1 MNFSK
6 KIIDIF
12 AVVCIFLFNVFFI
25 LSILDFKVLENSVNA
40 VSNFKVSNVGGY
52 FGTSIVNIT
61 FSLFGFYT
69 LFLIFFI
76 SYVVKNFIEKK
87 DLKLFKVKSL
97 YFIIAVIPSVLSLFY
112 ITKTLSISFPFNVGM
127 GGILGTSIFELLDV
141 VLINNNW
148 SSLFHIVIF
157 LFSTAFSILLL
168 KKIFEFKF
176 SVNRLVNIIQKIRL
190 LIKQRKIVSRKKIVK
205 QEKNPVPP
213 IQKEIKKIL
222 PQEYKTEKKQQT
234 PKPNYILPTIDLLKN
249 IKLESVSALNNQS
262 NLYKAKMLEEALKE
276 YGLDGKITDIKTGP
290 VITLFE
296 MMPGVGIKITDIKR
310 LHQDIA
316 RKLQTIS
323 VRISVIPNTDKIG
336 LELANNKRQMVSIR
350 SQFESK
356 EFKESEY
363 ILPISL
369 GASTNGMS
377 VFVDLATMP
386 HLLIAGTT
394 GSGKSVGVNGMIL
407 SLLYKYTPD
416 ECKFIMIDPKMVEF
430 SNYEDI
436 PHLVFPIVTEPNK
449 AIAVLKW
456 VAAEMDYRYLN
467 MQSIGVKDIRSFNEK
482 LMSLKTTAIKRK
494 IDVGIDPDTGEILR
508 EEKEIKLTKMPYIV
522 VVVDELAD
530 LMQMAKKEVEGT
542 IARLAAKARAA
553 GIHLIF
559 STQRPSVDVLTGTIK
574 SNFPIRLSYKVAS
587 GQDSRT
593 ILDEYGAELM
603 LGKGDGLY
611 RAMNGQIIRVHG
623 AFVSDSEIEKV
634 VNFIKVQ
641 AKPNYVELKMQ
652 TPTDNMNNV
661 MGTIDKLAMKQVKN
675 EELYDKALEI
685 VLTTK
690 KTSISFLQRQL
701 GIGYNKSANIIE
713 KMEKEGILSPPDNS
727 GKRNLL
733 R

>member
-1 MNFSK
+1 M
-6 KIIDIF
+6 
-12 AVVCIFLFNVFFI
+12 
-25 LSILDFKVLENSVNA
+25 
-40 VSNFKVSNVGGY
+40 
-52 FGTSIVNIT
+52 
-61 FSLFGFYT
+61 
-69 LFLIFFI
+69 
-76 SYVVKNFIEKK
+76 
-87 DLKLFKVKSL
+87 
-97 YFIIAVIPSVLSLFY
+97 
-112 ITKTLSISFPFNVGM
+112 
-127 GGILGTSIFELLDV
+127 
-141 VLINNNW
+141 
-148 SSLFHIVIF
+148 
-157 LFSTAFSILLL
+157 
-168 KKIFEFKF
+168 
-176 SVNRLVNIIQKIRL
+176 
-190 LIKQRKIVSRKKIVK
+190 
-205 QEKNPVPP
+205 
-213 IQKEIKKIL
+213 
-222 PQEYKTEKKQQT
+222 
-234 PKPNYILPTIDLLKN
+234 
-249 IKLESVSALNNQS
+249 
-262 NLYKAKMLEEALKE
+262 
-276 YGLDGKITDIKTGP
+276 
-290 VITLFE
+290 ITLFE

-356 EFKESEY
+356 QFKETEY
-363 ILPISL
+363 TLPISL
-369 GASTNGMS
+369 GASTNGTS

-407 SLLYKYTPD
+407 SLLYKYTPE

-436 PHLVFPIVTEPNK
+436 PHLILPIVTEPNK
-449 AIAVLKW
+449 AIAALKW
-456 VAAEMDYRYLN
+456 VAGEMDERYLN

-482 LMSLKTTAIKRK
+482 LNNLKTTTIKRK
-494 IDVGIDPDTGEILR
+494 IDVGIDTDTGEILR
-508 EEKEIKLTKMPYIV
+508 EDKEIKLTKMPYVV

-611 RAMNGQIIRVHG
+611 RAMNGQIIRIHG

-634 VNFIKVQ
+634 VQFIKTQ
-641 AKPNYVELKMQ
+641 AKPNYIELKIQ
-652 TPTDNMNNV
+652 PAINTTNNAMMTV
-661 MGTIDKLAMKQVKN
+661 DKLAMKQIQN

-713 KMEKEGILSPPDNS
+713 KMEKEGILSAPDSS

>member
-1 MNFSK
+1 MDLTK
-6 KIIDIF
+6 KIVNILAF
-12 AVVCIFLFNVFFI
+12 VFIFLFNIFFI
-25 LSILDFKVLENSVNA
+25 ISILDFSILEKSVNTVSDFN
-40 VSNFKVSNVGGY
+40 VSNIGGY
-52 FGTSIVNIT
+52 FGSSIVNIM
-61 FSLFGFYT
+61 FSLFGFWT
-69 LFLIFFI
+69 LFLIGFV
-76 SYVVKNFIEKK
+76 SNFIKNVIQKK
-87 DLKLFKVKSL
+87 DLQVFKIKIL
-97 YFIIAVIPSVLSLFY
+97 YFIILLIPSVLSLFY
-112 ITKTLSISFPFNVGM
+112 ISKTFSVSFPFNVGM
-127 GGILGTSIFELLDV
+127 GGILGVSIFELLD
-141 VLINNNW
+141 LFFITNNL
-148 SSLFHIVIF
+148 SPLFHIVIF
-157 LFSTAFSILLL
+157 LFSTAFSILLFTR
-168 KKIFEFKF
+168 IFDFQF
-176 SVNRLVNIIQKIRL
+176 SVNGVVILMKKMQS
-190 LIKQRKIVSRKKIVK
+190 LIKQKKIVIK
-205 QEKNPVPP
+205 KNIPSQQHIPVPP
-213 IQKEIKKIL
+213 KLKEIKREVK
-222 PQEYKTEKKQQT
+222 PQIQSQIQIKKQD
-234 PKPNYILPTIDLLKN
+234 YILPTVDLLKN
-249 IKLESVSALNNQS
+249 IKLESVSELNNQS
-262 NLYKAKMLEEALKE
+262 NKYKARMLEEALKE

-296 MMPGVGIKITDIKR
+296 MMPGVGIKITDVKR

-356 EFKESEY
+356 NFTETEY

-369 GASTNGMS
+369 GASTNGTPI
-377 VFVDLATMP
+377 FVDLATMP

-407 SLLYKYTPD
+407 SLLYKYRPD

-430 SNYEDI
+430 ANYEDV
-436 PHLVFPIVTEPNK
+436 PHLIFPIVTEPGK
-449 AIAVLKW
+449 AIAALKW
-456 VAAEMDYRYLN
+456 VAAEMDERYLN
-467 MQSIGVKDIRSFNEK
+467 MQSIGVKDIKSFNEK
-482 LMSLKTTAIKRK
+482 LKNLKSTTIKRK
-494 IDVGIDPDTGEILR
+494 IDVGIDTDTGEILR
-508 EEKEIKLTKMPYIV
+508 EDKEIKLTKMPYIV

-611 RAMNGQIIRVHG
+611 RAMNGQIIRIHG
-623 AFVSDSEIEKV
+623 AFVSDSEVEAV
-634 VNFIKVQ
+634 VNFIKPQ
-641 AKPNYVELKMQ
+641 AKPNYIELKPL
-652 TPTDNMNNV
+652 PTTNIANNAMMTV
-661 MGTIDKLAMKQVKN
+661 DKLAMKQVKN

-713 KMEKEGILSPPDNS
+713 KMEKEGILSAPDSS